1 MRQDLHRRALV
12 LLVFL
17 IAVGIFAGGVW
28 RYAYVQALDQLARR
42 GESDMTLAA
51 DRLTGQLQLYQ
62 QLSVLTSDHPLVQ
75 AVLAGADPAI
85 LHPLLLLRADK
96 TAALDVLLVDKT
108 GQTIASANGSEPA
121 DLSHA
126 PYVVRAGQGALGEAH
141 GINLQTGERAYYFAA
156 PVFAPSG
163 YVRGALVV
171 VANVG
176 RVEAEWRGARPAV
189 FFTDASGEVFI
200 TNRSELLFWRRTMA
214 GGLTPVEGPEPGFD
228 RRIVAGHEIWHQNW
242 SPYLPNRAM
251 HLSRHLPV
259 IGLTVETMLDTDPA
273 RRLAWLQA
281 VVVAAVCLA
290 FGALLFLAT
299 ERRRTLAIANMRL
312 ESRVAERT
320 AELSQTNLA
329 LRHEVAER
337 IAAESALKKA
347 QADLVQAGKLS
358 ALGQM
363 SAGISH
369 ELNQPLMAI
378 QQFADNGAA
387 FLDKNRVD
395 VAAQNLNRISA
406 MAKRMARIIKN
417 LRAFAR
423 NESEPVTR
431 VDLTA
436 VVEQALE
443 LSEARLRQEGVLL
456 DYTPPPEPVV
466 VMGGDVR
473 LGQVLVNLISNAVDA
488 MAGRQDKQ
496 IMIALHRDQGKVYLD
511 VADTGPGIREP
522 EKIFDP
528 FYSTKEVGAEDGMG
542 LGLSISYGLVQS
554 FGGQIRGRNR
564 PEGGAIFTVE
574 LTAAQGAQAA

>member
-1 MRQDLHRRALV
+1 MRQDLRRRALV

-17 IAVGIFAGGVW
+17 CAVGIFAGGVW
-28 RYAYVQALDQLARR
+28 RYGYVQALDQLAKR

-51 DRLTGQLQLYQ
+51 DRLMGQLQLYQ
-62 QLSVLTSDHPLVQ
+62 QLSVVLAEHPRIQ
-75 AVLAGADPAI
+75 AVLAGAEADA
-85 LHPLLLLRADK
+85 LHGLLLRQADK
-96 TAALDVLLVDKT
+96 TAALDVLLVDQR
-108 GQTIASANGSEPA
+108 GQVLASANQTEPQ
-121 DLSHA
+121 DLSRSA
-126 PYVVRAGQGALGEAH
+126 FVKRAQHGALGEAH
-141 GINLQTGERAYYFAA
+141 GINLKTGLRAYYFAA
-156 PVFAPSG
+156 PVFAPNG
-163 YVRGALVV
+163 KVRGALVV
-171 VANVG
+171 IANVG

-189 FFTDASGEVFI
+189 FFTDLNGEVFI
-200 TNRSELLFWRRTMA
+200 TNRSELLFWQRTSA
-214 GGLTPVEGPEPGFD
+214 GGLTPMAGPEPDFD
-228 RRIVAGHEIWHQNW
+228 IRAVAGHEIWHQNW
-242 SPYLPNRAM
+242 SPYVPDRAM

-259 IGLTVETMLDTDPA
+259 IDLTVETMLDVAPA
-273 RRLAWLQA
+273 RGLAWLQA
-281 VVVAAVCLA
+281 TVVAAVCLA

-299 ERRRTLAIANMRL
+299 ERRRTLSIANLRL

-320 AELSQTNLA
+320 AELSETNLA

-387 FLDKNRVD
+387 FLEKDRTE
-395 VAAQNLNRISA
+395 VAAQNLSRISA

-423 NESEPVTR
+423 QESEPVTR

-436 VVEQALE
+436 VIDQALE
-443 LSEARLRQEGVLL
+443 LSEARLHQEGVAL
-456 DYTPPPEPVV
+456 DYEPPHMPVH

-488 MAGRQDKQ
+488 MAGRQDKR
-496 IMIALHRDQGKVYLD
+496 IMIALRRDQGKICLD

-554 FGGQIRGRNR
+554 FGGAIRGRNR

-574 LTAAQGAQAA
+574 LTAAEGAQAA